1 MLDRVEVAQRAKE
14 LLVDGL
20 RLEVSPEEI
29 ADGDPI
35 FGAGLGLGLDSI
47 DVLEFVVLVE
57 QEFEIVISDEEV
69 VRQAFSSISALTD
82 FILSRA
88 EATAS
93 A

>member
-1 MLDRVEVAQRAKE
+1 VLNRVEVAQRAKE

-35 FGAGLGLGLDSI
+35 FGAGLGLDSI
-47 DVLEFVVLVE
+47 DVLEFVILVE
-57 QEFEIVISDEEV
+57 QEFGIVISDEEV

>member
-1 MLDRVEVAQRAKE
+1 LDRVEVAQRAKE

-35 FGAGLGLGLDSI
+35 FGAGLGLDSI

-57 QEFEIVISDEEV
+57 QEFGIVISDEEV

>member
-35 FGAGLGLGLDSI
+35 FGAGLGLDSI

-57 QEFEIVISDEEV
+57 QEFGIVISDEEV